1 MGWGSI
7 MLYEKLSETMQEMV
21 DIYAD
26 RARSLPWTQTSDLIG
41 EATQHFQEEYSG
53 RQARVASLG
62 FLTAV
67 LERLAPKEVTD
78 PHQACLFVLSL
89 NPEHKRLAELYLD
102 QNPEVRALLDAELD
116 AETDDLNDVN

>member
-1 MGWGSI
+1 
-7 MLYEKLSETMQEMV
+7 MLYEKLSDTMQEMV
-21 DIYAD
+21 DIYAEK
-26 RARSLPWTQTSDLIG
+26 ARSLPWPRTSDLIG

-67 LERLAPKEVTD
+67 LERLETGEVTD

-89 NPEHKRLAELYLD
+89 NPEHRRQAELYLEH
-102 QNPEVRALLDAELD
+102 NPEVRELLDAELKGK
-116 AETDDLNDVN
+116 TDGDHDVN